1 MRHLYLFIHLV
12 RQSQFRQGVV
22 LDNQFSLLQPGNGLF
37 YFLIIAPRHSK
48 KVFYHAVGNGL
59 LLHDERILRIGIEI
73 KILALETVH
82 ILRGKNNAQSLV
94 PAHGNKVAKRMVR
107 ERTRLSP
114 KFQLFAS
121 VVRCFFSKVPVSP
134 SRSFSVPVSCAP
146 SRQNPVT
153 GFCLFLFFAHDLQQK
168 PPHVA
173 HDLQQKSCIFAPD
186 LEQELMFRRHILKKL
201 EAWKANAKHKPLI
214 LRGARQVGKT
224 TVVNE
229 FGTQFDNYLYFNLE
243 NPESIKLFEMEIPL
257 DDLVNMLYASLG
269 KSQKGG
275 STLIFIDEIQ
285 NSPKTIALLRYF
297 YEQRPDLYVIAA
309 GSLLEN
315 LVDVK
320 VSFPVGR
327 VQYLALRPCSFYE
340 FLGAIGKNNLLAILA
355 QKAELTIAF
364 HEQLM
369 HLFNQYT
376 IIGGMPEAVQ
386 QYAETQDI
394 IAIEDVYETLV
405 QAYKDDSE
413 KYVKGNKLT
422 DVVRFILSYG
432 WAFSGETIT
441 LGNFANSG
449 YKSREVGEAFRLLEK
464 AMLLELVYPVSST
477 QMPIIPETKRMPKL
491 IWFDTG
497 LVNYQAGIRKEIIGS
512 TEMVDRWRGHIAE
525 QITAQELLA
534 MEDRVGQHRS
544 FWARPNNGAEVDFLF
559 THESKLYPIEVKSG
573 TNSHLRS
580 LQSFMDNSDIDIA
593 IRIWSNPYS
602 VDKLKT
608 PNGKEFRLINLPFY
622 LIGRLH
628 QVLEEIITI
637 KDTKSAF

>member
-1 MRHLYLFIHLV
+1 
-12 RQSQFRQGVV
+12 
-22 LDNQFSLLQPGNGLF
+22 
-37 YFLIIAPRHSK
+37 
-48 KVFYHAVGNGL
+48 
-59 LLHDERILRIGIEI
+59 
-73 KILALETVH
+73 
-82 ILRGKNNAQSLV
+82 
-94 PAHGNKVAKRMVR
+94 
-107 ERTRLSP
+107 
-114 KFQLFAS
+114 
-121 VVRCFFSKVPVSP
+121 
-134 SRSFSVPVSCAP
+134 
-146 SRQNPVT
+146 
-153 GFCLFLFFAHDLQQK
+153 
-168 PPHVA
+168 
-173 HDLQQKSCIFAPD
+173 
-186 LEQELMFRRHILKKL
+186 MFRRNIISKL
-201 EAWKANAKHKPLI
+201 EAWKQDERHKPLI

-229 FGTQFDNYLYFNLE
+229 FGSLFDNYLYFNLE
-243 NPESIKLFEMEIPL
+243 RNENVKLFEMEIPL
-257 DDLVNMLYASLG
+257 DDLVNMLFASLG
-269 KSQKGG
+269 KPLQKGT
-275 STLIFIDEIQ
+275 TLIFIDEIQ

-327 VQYLALRPCSFYE
+327 VQYLALRPCSYYE
-340 FLGAIGKNNLLAILA
+340 FLGAIGKNNLLAILS
-355 QKAELTIAF
+355 QKAEYTIAF

-386 QYAETQDI
+386 QYANAQDI
-394 IAIEDVYETLV
+394 VTIENIYETLV

-413 KYVKGNKLT
+413 KYVRGKKLT

-464 AMLLELVYPVSST
+464 AMLLELVYPMSST

-497 LVNYQAGIRKEIIGS
+497 LVNYQAGIRREIIGS
-512 TEMVDRWRGHIAE
+512 TEMVDSWRGHIAE
-525 QITAQELLA
+525 QITAQELLT
-534 MEDRVGQHRS
+534 MEDRMGQHRS
-544 FWARPNNGAEVDFLF
+544 FWAKPNNGAEVDFVF
-559 THESKLYPIEVKSG
+559 VHNSKLYPIEVKSG
-573 TNSHLRS
+573 TNAHLRS

-593 IRIWSNPYS
+593 IRIWSKPYS
-602 VDKLKT
+602 VDKVKT
-608 PNGKEFRLINLPFY
+608 SKGKEFRLINLPFY

-628 QVLEEIITI
+628 QVLDEY
-637 KDTKSAF
+637 SQ

>member
-1 MRHLYLFIHLV
+1 
-12 RQSQFRQGVV
+12 
-22 LDNQFSLLQPGNGLF
+22 
-37 YFLIIAPRHSK
+37 
-48 KVFYHAVGNGL
+48 
-59 LLHDERILRIGIEI
+59 
-73 KILALETVH
+73 
-82 ILRGKNNAQSLV
+82 
-94 PAHGNKVAKRMVR
+94 
-107 ERTRLSP
+107 
-114 KFQLFAS
+114 
-121 VVRCFFSKVPVSP
+121 
-134 SRSFSVPVSCAP
+134 
-146 SRQNPVT
+146 
-153 GFCLFLFFAHDLQQK
+153 
-168 PPHVA
+168 
-173 HDLQQKSCIFAPD
+173 
-186 LEQELMFRRHILKKL
+186 MFRRNIISKL
-201 EAWKANAKHKPLI
+201 EAWKQDERHKPLI

-229 FGTQFDNYLYFNLE
+229 FGALFDNYLYFNLE
-243 NPESIKLFEMEIPL
+243 RNENVKLFEMEIPL
-257 DDLVNMLYASLG
+257 DDLVNMLFASLG
-269 KSQKGG
+269 KPQQKGT
-275 STLIFIDEIQ
+275 TLIFIDEIQ
-285 NSPKTIALLRYF
+285 NSSKTIALLRYF

-327 VQYLALRPCSFYE
+327 VQYLALRPCSYYE
-340 FLGAIGKNNLLAILA
+340 FLGALGKNNLLIILS
-355 QKAELTIAF
+355 QKAEYTVAF

-386 QYAETQDI
+386 QYADTQDVV
-394 IAIEDVYETLV
+394 AIEDIYETLV

-413 KYVKGNKLT
+413 KYVRGNKLT

-464 AMLLELVYPVSST
+464 AMLLELVYPMSST

-497 LVNYQAGIRKEIIGS
+497 LVNYQAGIRREIIGS
-512 TEMVDRWRGHIAE
+512 TEMVDSWRGHIAE
-525 QITAQELLA
+525 QITAQELLT

-544 FWARPNNGAEVDFLF
+544 FWAKPNNGAEVDFVF
-559 THESKLYPIEVKSG
+559 VHNSKLYPIEVKSG
-573 TNSHLRS
+573 TNAHLRS

-593 IRIWSNPYS
+593 IRIWSKPYS
-602 VDKLKT
+602 ADRVKT
-608 PNGKEFRLINLPFY
+608 PKGKEFRLINLPFY

-628 QVLEEIITI
+628 QVLDEY
-637 KDTKSAF
+637 SQ

>member
-1 MRHLYLFIHLV
+1 
-12 RQSQFRQGVV
+12 
-22 LDNQFSLLQPGNGLF
+22 
-37 YFLIIAPRHSK
+37 
-48 KVFYHAVGNGL
+48 
-59 LLHDERILRIGIEI
+59 
-73 KILALETVH
+73 
-82 ILRGKNNAQSLV
+82 
-94 PAHGNKVAKRMVR
+94 
-107 ERTRLSP
+107 
-114 KFQLFAS
+114 
-121 VVRCFFSKVPVSP
+121 
-134 SRSFSVPVSCAP
+134 
-146 SRQNPVT
+146 
-153 GFCLFLFFAHDLQQK
+153 
-168 PPHVA
+168 
-173 HDLQQKSCIFAPD
+173 
-186 LEQELMFRRHILKKL
+186 MFRRNIISKL
-201 EAWKANAKHKPLI
+201 EAWKQDERHKPLI

-229 FGTQFDNYLYFNLE
+229 FGALFDNYLYFNLE
-243 NPESIKLFEMEIPL
+243 RNENVKLFEMEIPL
-257 DDLVNMLYASLG
+257 DDLVNMLFASLG
-269 KSQKGG
+269 KPQQKGT
-275 STLIFIDEIQ
+275 TLIFIDEIQ

-327 VQYLALRPCSFYE
+327 VQYLALRPCSYYE
-340 FLGAIGKNNLLAILA
+340 FLGALGKNNLLIILS
-355 QKAELTIAF
+355 QKAEYTVAF

-386 QYAETQDI
+386 QYADTQDI
-394 IAIEDVYETLV
+394 VAIEDIYETLV

-413 KYVKGNKLT
+413 KYVRGNKLT

-464 AMLLELVYPVSST
+464 AMLLELVYPMSST

-497 LVNYQAGIRKEIIGS
+497 LVNYQAGIRREIIGS
-512 TEMVDRWRGHIAE
+512 TEMVDSWRGHIAE
-525 QITAQELLA
+525 QITAQELLT

-544 FWARPNNGAEVDFLF
+544 FWAKPNNGAEVDFVF
-559 THESKLYPIEVKSG
+559 VHNSKLYPIEVKSG
-573 TNSHLRS
+573 TNAHLRS

-593 IRIWSNPYS
+593 IRIWSKPYS
-602 VDKLKT
+602 ADRVKT
-608 PNGKEFRLINLPFY
+608 PKGKEFRLINLPFY

-628 QVLEEIITI
+628 QVLDEY
-637 KDTKSAF
+637 SQ